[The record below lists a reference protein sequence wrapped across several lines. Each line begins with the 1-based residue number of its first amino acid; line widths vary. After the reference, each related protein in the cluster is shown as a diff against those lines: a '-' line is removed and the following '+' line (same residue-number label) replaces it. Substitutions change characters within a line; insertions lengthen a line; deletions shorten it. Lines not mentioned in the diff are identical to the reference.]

1 MKTIGF
7 PLYEEM
13 PTIQEEEGVALQRI
27 CQRYAGTAKI
37 RVNANVELDPQL
49 AHEVAQLAEYGGDF
63 VQVVADGPDEA
74 KLAAAIHQQLA
85 KDKYCY

>member
-7 PLYEEM
+7 PLYQET
-13 PTIQEEEGVALQRI
+13 PTLQDDGAALQRI
-27 CQRYAGTAKI
+27 CQRYSGTATI
-37 RVNANVELDPQL
+37 RVNANVELNPRL
-49 AHEVAQLAEYGGDF
+49 AQEVAQLSQYGGDF

-74 KLAAAIHQQLA
+74 QLAAAIHQQLA